1 MPESAPTQGALWR
14 FERPDEK
21 LRLLRERCSSFP
33 AGYEELLERPAGDA
47 DYATIVHTRRLTP
60 LGSVVQVFES
70 EAFFETP
77 EPLVRGFMKFY
88 ATETIDAIGEAPIS
102 TFYQLYRNAGPIFE
116 YIGRKIIQYH
126 ADHADPMDPR
136 AATLSGL
143 YRECEAS
150 MLHLTAVELAT
161 DWRGRHR
168 LASLLSSVEE
178 IRTHADR
185 YVVHK
190 DNPHTQAKAPTLEQ
204 ILEWKDQ
211 FEEEIAVQTAI
222 QICYLTISTQPATHN
237 SAERTRVREY
247 LYSVAEKLDADG
259 LRPVLIID
267 AQSREAQAPPEA

>member
-1 MPESAPTQGALWR
+1 MPEAAPTPGALWR

-21 LRLLRERCSSFP
+21 LRLLRERCSSFS
-33 AGYEELLERPAGDA
+33 AAYEELLEKPADSAG
-47 DYATIVHTRRLTP
+47 YATIVHTRRLTP

-143 YRECEAS
+143 YKETEAS

-161 DWRGRHR
+161 DWRGGHR
-168 LASLLSSVEE
+168 LPALIASVEE
-178 IRTHADR
+178 MRTHADR
-185 YVVHK
+185 YVVHGF
-190 DNPHTQAKAPTLEQ
+190 NPHKQTRAPTLEH
-204 ILEWKDQ
+204 ILGWKDQ
-211 FEEEIAVQTAI
+211 FEEEIAVQLAN
-222 QICYLTISTQPATHN
+222 QICYLTISTQPATRN
-237 SAERTRVREY
+237 SVERTRVREY
-247 LYSVAEKLDADG
+247 IYSVAEKLDRDG

-267 AQSREAQAPPEA
+267 AHNREAKTEPQT